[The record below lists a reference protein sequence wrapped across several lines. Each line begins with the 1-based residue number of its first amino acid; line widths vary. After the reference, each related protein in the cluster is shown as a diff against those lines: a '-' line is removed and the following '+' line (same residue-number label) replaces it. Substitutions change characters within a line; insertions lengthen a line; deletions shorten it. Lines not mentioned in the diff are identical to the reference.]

1 MNLTAK
7 IFLALIAGLAAGA
20 ILPGLGA
27 GPVALAIAEP
37 VGNLWLQA
45 LQMTIIPLIAGLL
58 FTGIVQSVGIAGG
71 GKVAANALLAFL
83 LLLLFSAVWA
93 IVFVPQLL
101 GFWPAPI
108 TAAALTGTAPGTAT
122 TAIAAAPIDIGGW
135 LLSLVPANVF
145 EVLAKGE
152 MLPVVVFVSAFALA
166 AGRLPKAQQAPL
178 VAVFEAVKDAML
190 VLVGWIFI
198 AGPVGVFA
206 LALTVGLKAGLAAF
220 GVLAHY
226 VAVLVIVQM
235 TLIALVYGLMAVFGG
250 GGFRGVGAFARAVL
264 PAQAVAVSTQSSIAS
279 LPAIY
284 KGAETLRLDENVIRV
299 VLPLAVSIFRIT
311 SPCANI
317 AVVLYVGHLNGI
329 EPGPLALAAGV
340 LASLAAAVSTG
351 GLPGSITFLAATVP
365 IANAMGIPVAVLPL
379 LLAVE
384 LLPDIFR
391 TLGNVTADLAVTAI
405 LSKRQKLE
413 KNPVAG

>member
-1 MNLTAK
+1 MNMTAK
-7 IFLALIAGLAAGA
+7 IFLALIAGLAVGA
-20 ILPGLGA
+20 VLPGIGGA
-27 GPVALAIAEP
+27 DVALAIAEP
-37 VGNLWLQA
+37 LGNLWLQA

-58 FTGIVQSVGIAGG
+58 FTGIAESVGIAGG
-71 GKVAANALLAFL
+71 GKVAASALLAFL
-83 LLLLFSAVWA
+83 VLLLVSAIWS
-93 IVFVPQLL
+93 ILFVPALL
-101 GFWPAPI
+101 NVWPAPMQA
-108 TAAALTGTAPGTAT
+108 AAALTGVAPGTAV
-122 TAIAAAPIDIGGW
+122 AVGPINIGEW
-135 LLSLVPANVF
+135 LLSLVPANIF
-145 EVLAKGE
+145 KVLTAGD

-166 AGRLPKAQQAPL
+166 AGRLPKDQQAVL
-178 VAVFEAVKDAML
+178 IGVFEAIKNAML
-190 VLVGWIFI
+190 VLVGWIFVV
-198 AGPVGVFA
+198 GPIGVFA
-206 LALTVGLKAGLAAF
+206 LALTVGLKAGIGAF

-226 VAVLVIVQM
+226 VAVLVIAQVS
-235 TLIALVYGLMAVFGG
+235 LILLVYVLMALFGG
-250 GGFRGVGAFARAVL
+250 GVVAFARAVL

-284 KGAETLRLDENVIRV
+284 EGAEALNLPESVSRV

-365 IANAMGIPVAVLPL
+365 IANAMGIPVAALPL

-405 LSKRQKLE
+405 LSKRLKLE
-413 KNPVAG
+413 NAAPAA

>member
-7 IFLALIAGLAAGA
+7 IFLALIAGLAVGA
-20 ILPGLGA
+20 VLPGIGGA
-27 GPVALAIAEP
+27 GVALAIAEP
-37 VGNLWLQA
+37 LGNLWLQA

-58 FTGIVQSVGIAGG
+58 FTGIAESVGIAGG
-71 GKVAANALLAFL
+71 GKVAASALLAFL
-83 LLLLFSAVWA
+83 VLLLVSAIWS
-93 IVFVPQLL
+93 ILFVPQLL
-101 GFWPAPI
+101 SLWPAPMQA
-108 TAAALTGTAPGTAT
+108 AAALTGVTPGAPV
-122 TAIAAAPIDIGGW
+122 AAGPINIGEW
-135 LLSLVPANVF
+135 LLSLVPANIF
-145 EVLAKGE
+145 KVLTAGD

-166 AGRLPKAQQAPL
+166 AGRLPKDQQAVL
-178 VAVFEAVKDAML
+178 IGVFEAIKNAML
-190 VLVGWIFI
+190 VLVGWIFVV
-198 AGPVGVFA
+198 GPVGVFA
-206 LALTVGLKAGLAAF
+206 LALTVGLKAGIGAF

-226 VAVLVIVQM
+226 VAVLVIAQLS
-235 TLIALVYGLMAVFGG
+235 LILLVYVLMALFGG
-250 GGFRGVGAFARAVL
+250 GVVAFARAVL

-284 KGAETLRLDENVIRV
+284 EGAEVLGLPESVSRV

-365 IANAMGIPVAVLPL
+365 IANAMGIPVAALPL

-405 LSKRQKLE
+405 LSTRLKLE
-413 KNPVAG
+413 NAAPAA

>member
-7 IFLALIAGLAAGA
+7 IFLALIAGLAVGA
-20 ILPGLGA
+20 VLPGIGGA
-27 GPVALAIAEP
+27 GVALAIAEP
-37 VGNLWLQA
+37 LGNLWLQA

-58 FTGIVQSVGIAGG
+58 FTGIAETVGIAGG
-71 GKVAANALLAFL
+71 GKVAASALLAFL
-83 LLLLFSAVWA
+83 VLLLVSAVWS
-93 IVFVPQLL
+93 ILFVPQLL
-101 GFWPAPI
+101 SLWPAPMQA
-108 TAAALTGTAPGTAT
+108 AAALTGTVPGAPV
-122 TAIAAAPIDIGGW
+122 AAGPINIGEW
-135 LLSLVPANVF
+135 LLSLVPANIF
-145 EVLAKGE
+145 KVLSTGD

-166 AGRLPKAQQAPL
+166 AGRLPKDQQAVL
-178 VAVFEAVKDAML
+178 IGVFEAIKNAML
-190 VLVGWIFI
+190 VLVGWIFVI
-198 AGPVGVFA
+198 GPIGVFA
-206 LALTVGLKAGLAAF
+206 LALTVGLKAGVGAF

-226 VAVLVIVQM
+226 VAVLVIAQVSLILLVYVLM
-235 TLIALVYGLMAVFGG
+235 TLFGG
-250 GGFRGVGAFARAVL
+250 GVVAFARAVL

-284 KGAETLRLDENVIRV
+284 EGAEVLGLPESVSRV

-317 AVVLYVGHLNGI
+317 AVVLYVGHLHGI

-340 LASLAAAVSTG
+340 LAYLAAAVSTG

-365 IANAMGIPVAVLPL
+365 IANAMGIPVAALPL

-405 LSKRQKLE
+405 LSKRLKLE
-413 KNPVAG
+413 NAAPAA

>member
-7 IFLALIAGLAAGA
+7 IFLALIAGLAVGA
-20 ILPGLGA
+20 VLPGIGGA
-27 GPVALAIAEP
+27 GVALAIAEP
-37 VGNLWLQA
+37 LGNLWLQA

-58 FTGIVQSVGIAGG
+58 FTGIAESVGIAGG
-71 GKVAANALLAFL
+71 GKVAASALLAFL
-83 LLLLFSAVWA
+83 VLLLVSAIWS
-93 IVFVPQLL
+93 ILFVPQLL
-101 GFWPAPI
+101 AVWPAPMQA
-108 TAAALTGTAPGTAT
+108 AAALTGTVPGAPV
-122 TAIAAAPIDIGGW
+122 AAGPINIGEW
-135 LLSLVPANVF
+135 LLSLVPANIF
-145 EVLAKGE
+145 KVLTAGD

-166 AGRLPKAQQAPL
+166 AGRLPRDQQAVL
-178 VAVFEAVKDAML
+178 IGVFEAIKNAML
-190 VLVGWIFI
+190 VLVGWIFVV
-198 AGPVGVFA
+198 GPIGVFA
-206 LALTVGLKAGLAAF
+206 LALTVGLKAGIGAF

-226 VAVLVIVQM
+226 VAVLVIVQVS
-235 TLIALVYGLMAVFGG
+235 LILLVYALMALFGG
-250 GGFRGVGAFARAVL
+250 GVVAFARAVL

-284 KGAETLRLDENVIRV
+284 EGAEALNLPESVSRV

-365 IANAMGIPVAVLPL
+365 IANAMGIPVAALPL

-405 LSKRQKLE
+405 LSKRLKLE
-413 KNPVAG
+413 NPAPAA

>member
-7 IFLALIAGLAAGA
+7 IFLALIAGLAVGA
-20 ILPGLGA
+20 VLPGIGGGA
-27 GPVALAIAEP
+27 VALAIAEP
-37 VGNLWLQA
+37 LGNLWLQA

-58 FTGIVQSVGIAGG
+58 FTGIAESVGTAGG
-71 GKVAANALLAFL
+71 GKVAASALLAFFIL
-83 LLLLFSAVWA
+83 LLVSAVWA
-93 IVFVPQLL
+93 ILFVPQLL
-101 GFWPAPI
+101 SVWPAPMQA
-108 TAAALTGTAPGTAT
+108 AAALTGTAPGTA
-122 TAIAAAPIDIGGW
+122 IAAGPINIGGW

-145 EVLAKGE
+145 KVLAAGD

-166 AGRLPKAQQAPL
+166 AGQLPARQQAPL
-178 VAVFEAVKDAML
+178 IAFFEAVKDAML
-190 VLVGWIFI
+190 VLVGWIFV
-198 AGPVGVFA
+198 AGPLGVFA
-206 LALTVGLKAGLAAF
+206 LALTVGLKAGIGAF

-226 VAVLVIVQM
+226 VAVLVITQM
-235 TLIALVYGLMAVFGG
+235 SLILLIYVLMALFGG
-250 GGFRGVGAFARAVL
+250 NGFRGMLAFARAVL

-284 KGAETLRLDENVIRV
+284 EGAEALGLPESVSRV

-329 EPGPLALAAGV
+329 APGPLALAAGV

-365 IANAMGIPVAVLPL
+365 IANAMGVPVAALPL

-405 LSKRQKLE
+405 LSKRLKLE
-413 KNPVAG
+413 NSAPAA